1 MTKADI
7 IIHGGNIFPG
17 KDISGEY
24 DYITVKD
31 RRIQSMGSGSQWKE
45 FLGEHTQ
52 VIELDE
58 DELVVP
64 GFHDSHLHMLMAALN
79 YNFVNLID
87 ASSKKRPLKWYGSFQ
102 KKSRMTSGS

>member
-87 ASSKKRPLKWYGSFQ
+87 ASSEEEAAEMVWEFSKKT
-102 KKSRMTSGS
+102 RMMSGS

>member
-31 RRIQSMGSGSQWKE
+31 RRIQSMGSGS
-45 FLGEHTQ
+45 H
-52 VIELDE
+52 
-58 DELVVP
+58 
-64 GFHDSHLHMLMAALN
+64 ALSQ
-79 YNFVNLID
+79 
-87 ASSKKRPLKWYGSFQ
+87 SSWESIR
-102 KKSRMTSGS
+102 R